1 MSTKYDILNF
11 LNLTCPSLARLYRAT
26 GLNFLPEEFV
36 LSEEIVEERFFFDS
50 LEEDI
55 KYPQFFLG
63 EKREIKKYLKN
74 SQKNIKK
81 IIKNRFFNGFFGKKF
96 ENKLQF
102 YFFARQKLTARLMR
116 RFNSFDFDEMRA
128 YREIYH
134 LNPILTEIFADIF
147 DENIDLDGIFL
158 SLEQEYGLAYEEKR
172 KIYEEKIAQRKKKQ
186 EKIAAEAKTTQIAR
200 EVLKQHTQNKT
211 RVVKE
216 MDDKSKTTKEVARTK
231 TKQTSVNSEKNK

>member
-11 LNLTCPSLARLYRAT
+11 LNLTCPSLARLYRTT
-26 GLNFLPEEFV
+26 GLNFLPEDFV

-55 KYPQFFLG
+55 KYPQFILG

-134 LNPILTEIFADIF
+134 LDPILTELFADIF
-147 DENIDLDGIFL
+147 NESIDLDGIFL

-172 KIYEEKIAQRKKKQ
+172 RIYEEKIAQRKKKQ
-186 EKIAAEAKTTQIAR
+186 EKLAAKAKSTQITR

-211 RVVKE
+211 KVVKRVSE
-216 MDDKSKTTKEVARTK
+216 KPKTTKEPSQTK
-231 TKQTSVNSEKNK
+231 TKQIKENSDKNK